1 MNDLQAYINRRFAK
15 YKHRKGMQ
23 ELRDEVFANLQARID
38 DEMAQGKS
46 YQAAFDLAV
55 SNLGNVDL
63 LMDGHQE
70 VERNRFRRGAAQL
83 AVLYALIPWIVTIPL
98 RFFHSGVLA
107 NTGWT
112 LLLVITGVVYLAFL
126 SRTGSGE
133 TTQVINVWKLRN
145 VTRVIWV
152 LWGIY
157 VFLSTCFTLGTWFAS
172 DIWFHRSI
180 QITGPYLFASLV
192 VSVVLP
198 FVSVFIPL
206 YFVKILH
213 LVQEPEVSVW

>member
-1 MNDLQAYINRRFAK
+1 MNDLERYVNRRFAK
-15 YKHRKGMQ
+15 FKHNKEIQ
-23 ELRDEVFANLQARID
+23 ELRDEVLVNLQARID
-38 DEMAQGKS
+38 DEMAQGKP

-55 SNLGNVDL
+55 ESLGNVDL
-63 LMDGHQE
+63 LIEGHQE
-70 VERNRFRRGAAQL
+70 VARNRFRRGAAQL
-83 AVLYALIPWIVTIPL
+83 AVLYSLIPWVITIPL

-112 LLLVITGVVYLAFL
+112 LVLVITGVVYLVL
-126 SRTGSGE
+126 LWLTRSDE
-133 TTQVINVWKLRN
+133 TTRVINVRKLRN
-145 VTRVIWV
+145 VTKVVWV

-157 VFLSTCFTLGTWFAS
+157 VILSTCFTLGTWFAS

-180 QITGPYLFASLV
+180 QMTGPYVFASFV

-206 YFVKILH
+206 YFVRVQR
-213 LVQEPEVSVW
+213 LVQEQEGFV